1 MRITIFSFT
10 HNGAALA
17 ASLAKDLIQSGH
29 LCQAFTMPKYAAEF
43 HLQAIGKSV
52 KDLTGPFF
60 SSEDALIYI
69 GACGIAVRAIAPFL
83 QDKTCDPCVLSIDE
97 QGRYVIS
104 LLSGHIGGG
113 NELHIAIEKKGRGG
127 NELAIQ
133 AASLLGAAPII
144 STATDLNHKFAVD
157 VFATKNHLKISDM
170 TLAKKISVAI
180 LDGEKTG
187 LSGIIP
193 QGSLPDELTLNPNE
207 LPTLG
212 ICISPF
218 TDQKPYTET
227 LHLIPR
233 QTVLGIGCRKG
244 ISPEDMEAFVE
255 RILHE
260 QHISPDSLLAIAS
273 IDLKEKE
280 PCMIQLSRKY
290 QIPFHTYDAHTL
302 SQVRGQFS
310 SSAYVKTVTGVDNV
324 CERAAL
330 ACSGADTLTLHK
342 TIDSGKTLAI
352 AMAPIQLYF

>member
-113 NELHIAIEKKGRGG
+113 NEL
-127 NELAIQ
+127 AIQ

-157 VFATKNHLKISDM
+157 VCH
-170 TLAKKISVAI
+170 
-180 LDGEKTG
+180 EK
-187 LSGIIP
+187 
-193 QGSLPDELTLNPNE
+193 
-207 LPTLG
+207 
-212 ICISPF
+212 
-218 TDQKPYTET
+218 
-227 LHLIPR
+227 
-233 QTVLGIGCRKG
+233 
-244 ISPEDMEAFVE
+244 SPENIRYDTC
-255 RILHE
+255 
-260 QHISPDSLLAIAS
+260 
-273 IDLKEKE
+273 KENIR
-280 PCMIQLSRKY
+280 CY
-290 QIPFHTYDAHTL
+290 
-302 SQVRGQFS
+302 
-310 SSAYVKTVTGVDNV
+310 TGW
-324 CERAAL
+324 
-330 ACSGADTLTLHK
+330 
-342 TIDSGKTLAI
+342 
-352 AMAPIQLYF
+352 

>member
-97 QGRYVIS
+97 QGRYV
-104 LLSGHIGGG
+104 
-113 NELHIAIEKKGRGG
+113 

>member
-17 ASLAKDLIQSGH
+17 ASLAKDLVQSGH

-43 HLQAIGKSV
+43 HLNVMEQSV
-52 KDLTGPFF
+52 KKLTGDFF
-60 SSEDALIYI
+60 STQDALIYI
-69 GACGIAVRAIAPFL
+69 GACGIAVRAIAPFI
-83 QDKTCDPCVLSIDE
+83 QDKTTDPCVLSIDE

-113 NELHIAIEKKGRGG
+113 NEL
-127 NELAIQ
+127 AIQ
-133 AASLLGAAPII
+133 TASLIGATPII
-144 STATDLNHKFAVD
+144 STATDLNHRFAVD

-170 TLAKKISVAI
+170 TLAKKISAAI

-193 QGSLPDELTLNPNE
+193 QGILPDELTMNPDE
-207 LPTLG
+207 HPRLG

-218 TDQKPYTET
+218 TNQKPYIET

-244 ISPEDMEAFVE
+244 ISPEDMESFVE
-255 RILHE
+255 RTLQELCID
-260 QHISPDSLLAIAS
+260 PDSLLAIAS

-280 PCMIQLSRKY
+280 SCLIALSRKY
-290 QIPFHTYDAHTL
+290 QIPFHTYDAQTL
-302 SQVRGQFS
+302 SHVQGQFS
-310 SSAYVKTVTGVDNV
+310 SSEYVKTVTGVDNV

-330 ACSGADTLTLHK
+330 ACSGADALTLHK

>member
-17 ASLAKDLIQSGH
+17 ASLAKDLAQSGH

-43 HLQAIGKSV
+43 HLQAMKKSV
-52 KDLTGPFF
+52 TDLTGSFF

-83 QDKTCDPCVLSIDE
+83 QDKTTDPCVLSIDE

-104 LLSGHIGGG
+104 LLSGHIG
-113 NELHIAIEKKGRGG
+113 GG

-170 TLAKKISVAI
+170 TLAKKISAAI

-207 LPTLG
+207 LPKLG

-244 ISPEDMEAFVE
+244 ISPEDMESFVE
-255 RILHE
+255 RTLQELCID
-260 QHISPDSLLAIAS
+260 PDSLLAIAS

-280 PCMIQLSRKY
+280 SCLIELSRKY

>member
-17 ASLAKDLIQSGH
+17 ASLAKDLGQNGH

-83 QDKTCDPCVLSIDE
+83 QDKTTDPCVLSIDE

-104 LLSGHIGGG
+104 LLSGHIG
-113 NELHIAIEKKGRGG
+113 GG

-157 VFATKNHLKISDM
+157 IFATKNHLKISDM
-170 TLAKKISVAI
+170 TLAKKISAAI

-193 QGSLPDELTLNPNE
+193 QGSLPDELTMNPDE
-207 LPTLG
+207 HPRLG

-218 TDQKPYTET
+218 TNQNPYIET

-244 ISPEDMEAFVE
+244 I
-255 RILHE
+255 
-260 QHISPDSLLAIAS
+260 
-273 IDLKEKE
+273 
-280 PCMIQLSRKY
+280 
-290 QIPFHTYDAHTL
+290 
-302 SQVRGQFS
+302 
-310 SSAYVKTVTGVDNV
+310 
-324 CERAAL
+324 
-330 ACSGADTLTLHK
+330 
-342 TIDSGKTLAI
+342 
-352 AMAPIQLYF
+352 

>member
-17 ASLAKDLIQSGH
+17 ASLAKDLGQNGH

-104 LLSGHIGGG
+104 LLSGHIG
-113 NELHIAIEKKGRGG
+113 GG

-233 QTVLGIGCRKG
+233 QTVLGLSLI
-244 ISPEDMEAFVE
+244 
-255 RILHE
+255 
-260 QHISPDSLLAIAS
+260 HIS
-273 IDLKEKE
+273 E
-280 PCMIQLSRKY
+280 PTRPY
-290 QIPFHTYDAHTL
+290 
-302 SQVRGQFS
+302 
-310 SSAYVKTVTGVDNV
+310 
-324 CERAAL
+324 
-330 ACSGADTLTLHK
+330 
-342 TIDSGKTLAI
+342 
-352 AMAPIQLYF
+352 